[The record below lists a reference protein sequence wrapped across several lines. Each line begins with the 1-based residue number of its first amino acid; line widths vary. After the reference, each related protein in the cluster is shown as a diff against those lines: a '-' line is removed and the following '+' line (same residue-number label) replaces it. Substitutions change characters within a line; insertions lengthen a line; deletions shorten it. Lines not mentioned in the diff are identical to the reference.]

1 MKTEKDRWHI
11 ARIARER
18 GALQLDPVY
27 QREGGVWSTERKQ
40 LFIDSMFNGFDVPKV
55 YLHDLGDPD
64 SGIRYAVVDGKQ
76 RLTSI
81 HSFIDG
87 QFALGE
93 DFSYQGDELESPP
106 QPGQFFK
113 DFSEQTKEVFKEKSL
128 DIVIVK
134 TADLEDIEELFSRL
148 NNGEK
153 LNAAEQRNAIGGS
166 MAQAVRELAN
176 VVFFQSKLGFKN
188 SRYSYLEVA
197 AKILYIEDCETR
209 QGKGNGFVDV
219 KKKHLDKFV
228 KDNRAISNVDLRKLR
243 AAVEKNLNWMGPIF
257 DPNDSH
263 LSKQSFP
270 QLMYLFTKKINREY
284 ADSHL
289 QLKMKQFLDAFTSA
303 RVENQK
309 KTEDDRDS
317 ELTEY
322 GRLSQQGTNDGD
334 SMRKRTGILTRR
346 FLNMNPD
353 IALKD
358 PKRLFDEDER
368 HVIWTRAGKKC
379 QACGNSISLDEM
391 QADHVVLHSNGGP
404 TTMENSRSLCVPCNT
419 SKQHN

>member
-1 MKTEKDRWHI
+1 M
-11 ARIARER
+11 
-18 GALQLDPVY
+18 
-27 QREGGVWSTERKQ
+27 
-40 LFIDSMFNGFDVPKV
+40 
-55 YLHDLGDPD
+55 
-64 SGIRYAVVDGKQ
+64 
-76 RLTSI
+76 
-81 HSFIDG
+81 
-87 QFALGE
+87 
-93 DFSYQGDELESPP
+93 
-106 QPGQFFK
+106 
-113 DFSEQTKEVFKEKSL
+113 
-128 DIVIVK
+128 
-134 TADLEDIEELFSRL
+134 
-148 NNGEK
+148 
-153 LNAAEQRNAIGGS
+153 
-166 MAQAVRELAN
+166 
-176 VVFFQSKLGFKN
+176 
-188 SRYSYLEVA
+188 
-197 AKILYIEDCETR
+197 
-209 QGKGNGFVDV
+209 
-219 KKKHLDKFV
+219 
-228 KDNRAISNVDLRKLR
+228 
-243 AAVEKNLNWMGPIF
+243 
-257 DPNDSH
+257 
-263 LSKQSFP
+263 
-270 QLMYLFTKKINREY
+270 
-284 ADSHL
+284 
-289 QLKMKQFLDAFTSA
+289 